1 MSSVSFRRFVLATTL
16 LALPLSAMPNSVEAQ
31 NRYNSWSPPGSSTA
45 VPTSQSTDNLLKD
58 LKALVDD
65 AEKARAADRM
75 FLRDLRDLMARYELP
90 WTKRALFDDFVDGDF
105 TKNPS
110 WKAVSGEY
118 WVEQGY
124 GLRSKPSAG
133 GASTASSSNGKLSK
147 EELAISILGAVL
159 QGANKKNGSSTTTQK
174 TSPAAPAVLSTQ
186 ATISNAFALN
196 TEFSSWKGEGSYA
209 FAVTQGA
216 SSAGY
221 RLVYTPKQ
229 EGRSALVELVRVTSR
244 GEGVISS
251 HSIDSLEDQK
261 THNFNWTRDK
271 LGNMVVK
278 LDGKSVLNT
287 RDSAF
292 RDPFDG
298 AALVNVGADVIVKS
312 IEVLVTP

>member
-1 MSSVSFRRFVLATTL
+1 MSLVMLRRIVLATTVF
-16 LALPLSAMPNSVEAQ
+16 ALPLSAEAQ
-31 NRYNSWSPPGSSTA
+31 SRYNSWSPPGSSSTA
-45 VPTSQSTDNLLKD
+45 PAAQSTENLLKD
-58 LKALVDD
+58 LKTLVDD
-65 AEKARAADRM
+65 AEKARAADRL
-75 FLRDLRDLMARYELP
+75 FLRDLRDLMARYEQP
-90 WTKRALFDDFVDGDF
+90 WTKRALFDDFMDGDF

-110 WKAVSGEY
+110 WKTVSGEY

-124 GLRSKPSAG
+124 GLRSKSVAG
-133 GASTASSSNGKLSK
+133 VASSGSSSNGQLSK

-159 QGANKKNGSSTTTQK
+159 QGAAKKNGGTTTTTQK
-174 TSPAAPAVLSTQ
+174 TSPSKPAVLTTQ
-186 ATISNAFALN
+186 STISNAFAVN
-196 TEFSSWKGEGSYA
+196 VEFSSWKGEGSYA
-209 FAVTQGA
+209 FAVTQGT

-251 HSIDSLEDQK
+251 HSIDGLEDQK
-261 THNFNWTRDK
+261 AHKFNWTRDK
-271 LGNMVVK
+271 LGNMAVQ
-278 LDGKSVLNT
+278 LDGKSVLNS

-298 AALVNVGADVIVKS
+298 VALINAGADVIVKS